1 MQYKCEICDKEYDS
15 LWGLSS
21 HNVKKH
27 KIKPQ
32 ETFIKH
38 NLDGETPT
46 FLGIK
51 KGFGKMTSKII

>member
-38 NLDGETPT
+38 NLEWVIDE
-46 FLGIK
+46 IRK
-51 KGFGKMTSKII
+51 HII

>member
-1 MQYKCEICDKEYDS
+1 MIHYG
-15 LWGLSS
+15 GLSS

-51 KGFGKMTSKII
+51 KGFGKMISKII